1 MRSPSLETSPT
12 TLLRHSRAPTPRSWT
27 SSRPL
32 KAARSRPARRST
44 RRSTRKTLSRS
55 RSSSRS
61 GADTMAVSL
70 REYRERIRSV
80 ESTKKI
86 TRAMELIA
94 ASRIIKAQQRA
105 QAAAPYARELTRAVS
120 AVATY
125 SNVEHP
131 LTIEPENP
139 QRAAI
144 LIVTSDRG
152 LAGAYS
158 SSVLKEAEQLA
169 QKLRGE
175 GKEVEL
181 YVCGRKGVG
190 YFNFRRRPIV
200 QSWTGFSDQPDY
212 DKAREVGDALIEA
225 FLADNDDG
233 ETNIERPQSNSPCDE
248 VHVVYSRFR
257 SMLVQEP
264 AAVRLL
270 PLEVVEGGERPA
282 DHEVLPL
289 YEFEPS
295 AAEVLDAL
303 MPRYVQS
310 RIYYCLLQAA
320 ASELAARQRAMKS
333 ATDNAEEL
341 IKKYTRIANQAR
353 QAGIT
358 QEISE
363 IVGGVNALADANAGS
378 E

>member
-1 MRSPSLETSPT
+1 
-12 TLLRHSRAPTPRSWT
+12 
-27 SSRPL
+27 
-32 KAARSRPARRST
+32 
-44 RRSTRKTLSRS
+44 
-55 RSSSRS
+55 
-61 GADTMAVSL
+61 MAVSL
-70 REYRERIRSV
+70 REYRARIRSV

-120 AVATY
+120 ALVTY
-125 SNVEHP
+125 ANVDHP
-131 LTIEPENP
+131 LTTETTDSN
-139 QRAAI
+139 RAAV

-158 SSVLKEAEQLA
+158 SSVIKEAERLIETL
-169 QKLRGE
+169 KGE
-175 GKEVEL
+175 GKDVSV
-181 YVCGRKGVG
+181 YISGRKGVA
-190 YFNFRRRPIV
+190 YFSFRQREIV
-200 QSWTGFSDQPDY
+200 QSWTGHSDQPTY
-212 DKAREVGDALIEA
+212 DVAREIGETLIEQ
-225 FLADNDDG
+225 FLTE
-233 ETNIERPQSNSPCDE
+233 ETGVDE

-264 AAVRLL
+264 TAVRLL
-270 PLEVVEGGERPA
+270 PLEVVEGEEKPTEE
-282 DHEVLPL
+282 EVLPL
-289 YEFEPS
+289 YEFEPNPS
-295 AAEVLDAL
+295 EVLDGL
-303 MPRYVQS
+303 LPRYVQS
-310 RIYYCLLQAA
+310 RIYFALLQAA

-333 ATDNAEEL
+333 ATDNATEL